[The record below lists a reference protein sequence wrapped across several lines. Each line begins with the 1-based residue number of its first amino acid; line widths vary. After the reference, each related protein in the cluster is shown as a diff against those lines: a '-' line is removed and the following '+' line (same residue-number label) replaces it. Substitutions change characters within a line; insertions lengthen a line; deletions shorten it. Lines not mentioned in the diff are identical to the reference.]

1 VTTAAG
7 PAPGPA
13 ADTVES
19 PSALPATKPRGMFV
33 RGLEVF
39 LENRL
44 AIVGVVLL
52 VLIFGFCFIGPL
64 FYHTDQ
70 VHVNLAN
77 ENLPPGPGHPL
88 GTDQNGYDVLGR
100 LMSGGQIS
108 LEVGLAAALLATVVG
123 TLWGAIAG
131 YFGGVTDSI
140 MMRVV
145 DALLA
150 IPTLFLALVV
160 VAIWPP
166 TETELILVIA
176 LTSWLTTSRL
186 IRGEALS
193 LRVRDYV
200 QAMRVMGGGSARAV
214 FRHIAPNAIGTIIVN
229 ATFQV
234 ADAILL
240 IVALS
245 YLGLG
250 IRPPQTDWGGMLSQG
265 LNAVYDGYWWQ
276 IFPAGIAIILVVIAI
291 NFVGDAL
298 RDAFEV
304 RLQRRLSSLLGGVL
318 LLAPLLSIDDLRT
331 EIRLR
336 HGVVHAIDGVSLSVN
351 PGECLGIVG
360 ESGSGKTMTA
370 LSVMRLLPG
379 GGSVVGGT
387 ITVDG
392 VDVTSL
398 SESGMED
405 VRGNLIGMIFQDP
418 LTSLNPTMTIGEQI
432 AESVR
437 LHRGASKAAAL
448 SRAVE
453 VLGLVGMPRPAER
466 ISNYPHQLSGGMRQR
481 VMIAMALACEPKL
494 LIADEPTTALDVT
507 IQKQILEL
515 IDSLRQRLSM
525 AVILVT
531 HDLGVIAGRAD
542 RVAVMYAGRI
552 VESAPTPVLFARPR
566 HPYTEALFEALPE
579 KAADGSSIKRLY
591 NIPGQPPDL
600 TDPPVGCKFAPRC
613 RYAQDSCRASE
624 PSLTDA
630 GGAHFFRCYFPVGSP
645 QEASDPDT
653 PFVSV
658 PPERPEVP
666 ATPAAELA
674 ASGVVAG
681 GAVAGSAAG
690 LDAGPGSTAGGAV
703 AEEVAG
709 DVAVAGSNGALLSVS
724 HLVKNF
730 TVTAGAVLQR
740 KVGQVSAVADVS
752 FGIPAGSTFGLVGE
766 SGCGKTTV
774 GRLIVGLEKPSGG
787 SIVLDGRDLASLSGR
802 ERRRQARTVQLMFQD
817 SYASMDPRMRVGT
830 ILREPLVIQ
839 RDGSRAS
846 QVKRMKEML
855 DEVGLPAVAAD
866 RYPHEF
872 SGGQRQRLGLARAL
886 MLRPSM
892 IVADEPVSALDVSIQ
907 AQILN
912 LMLDLQHE
920 YGLTYLFISHDLSV
934 VRYMSDTIG
943 VMYLGKLVEVGPAAD
958 VYAAPV
964 HPYTRGLIDTVP
976 VADPTL
982 ERAKENQGVQGE
994 LPSAVAPPSGC
1005 RFRTRCPRAQDLCA
1019 AEEPPLRPFT
1029 AEGHLAAC
1037 HFPLREPDEA
1047 R

>member
-1 VTTAAG
+1 MAMNLATKDV
-7 PAPGPA
+7 
-13 ADTVES
+13 
-19 PSALPATKPRGMFV
+19 LPAGEPATPGLPAGKTRGMFV

-39 LENRL
+39 LENKL
-44 AIVGVVLL
+44 AIAGVVIL
-52 VLIFGFCFIGPL
+52 VVVFAFCFLGP
-64 FYHTDQ
+64 FVYHTDQ
-70 VHVNLAN
+70 IHVNLAN
-77 ENLPPGPGHPL
+77 ENLSPGAGRPL
-88 GTDQNGYDVLGR
+88 GTDVNGYDILGR
-100 LMSGGQIS
+100 LMVGGQIS
-108 LEVGLAAALLATVVG
+108 LEVGLAAALLATGLGV
-123 TLWGAIAG
+123 LWGAIAG
-131 YFGGVTDSI
+131 YFGGVVDAV
-140 MMRVV
+140 MMRLV
-145 DALLA
+145 DALLS

-160 VAIWPP
+160 VSIFPP
-166 TETELILVIA
+166 TETELIIVIA

-304 RLQRRLSSLLGGVL
+304 RLQRQLSSSLGGVL

-336 HGVVHAIDGVSLSVN
+336 HGVVHAIDGVSLSIN

-360 ESGSGKTMTA
+360 ESGSGKTGTG

-453 VLGLVGMPRPAER
+453 VLGLVGMPKPEER

-515 IDSLRQRLSM
+515 IDDLRRRLGM

-552 VESAPTPVLFARPR
+552 VETAPTDVLFSRPR
-566 HPYTEALFEALPE
+566 HPYTEALFEALPD
-579 KAADGSSIKRLY
+579 KAGEEEAVRRLY

-600 TDPPVGCKFAPRC
+600 TAPPPGCKFAPRC
-613 RYAQDSCRASE
+613 RYARDSCVKTE
-624 PSLTDA
+624 PGLTDLD
-630 GGAHFFRCYFPVGSP
+630 GAHLFRCYFPVGSK
-645 QEASDPDT
+645 EEVHDPST
-653 PFVSV
+653 PFVSE
-658 PPERPEVP
+658 PPDLPQVAP
-666 ATPAAELA
+666 SPAA
-674 ASGVVAG
+674 GAG
-681 GAVAGSAAG
+681 
-690 LDAGPGSTAGGAV
+690 
-703 AEEVAG
+703 
-709 DVAVAGSNGALLSVS
+709 
-724 HLVKNF
+724 
-730 TVTAGAVLQR
+730 
-740 KVGQVSAVADVS
+740 
-752 FGIPAGSTFGLVGE
+752 
-766 SGCGKTTV
+766 
-774 GRLIVGLEKPSGG
+774 
-787 SIVLDGRDLASLSGR
+787 
-802 ERRRQARTVQLMFQD
+802 
-817 SYASMDPRMRVGT
+817 
-830 ILREPLVIQ
+830 
-839 RDGSRAS
+839 
-846 QVKRMKEML
+846 
-855 DEVGLPAVAAD
+855 
-866 RYPHEF
+866 
-872 SGGQRQRLGLARAL
+872 
-886 MLRPSM
+886 
-892 IVADEPVSALDVSIQ
+892 
-907 AQILN
+907 
-912 LMLDLQHE
+912 
-920 YGLTYLFISHDLSV
+920 
-934 VRYMSDTIG
+934 
-943 VMYLGKLVEVGPAAD
+943 
-958 VYAAPV
+958 
-964 HPYTRGLIDTVP
+964 
-976 VADPTL
+976 
-982 ERAKENQGVQGE
+982 
-994 LPSAVAPPSGC
+994 
-1005 RFRTRCPRAQDLCA
+1005 
-1019 AEEPPLRPFT
+1019 
-1029 AEGHLAAC
+1029 
-1037 HFPLREPDEA
+1037 
-1047 R
+1047 

>member
-1 VTTAAG
+1 VTAT
-7 PAPGPA
+7 PWRAPGPA
-13 ADTVES
+13 TDTVES
-19 PSALPATKPRGMFV
+19 AALPATKPRGMFR

-39 LENRL
+39 LENKL

-52 VLIFGFCFIGPL
+52 AAIFGFCFLGPL

-77 ENLPPGPGHPL
+77 ENLAPGPGHPL
-88 GTDQNGYDVLGR
+88 GTDQNGYDILGR
-100 LMSGGQIS
+100 LMAGGQIS

-123 TLWGAIAG
+123 TLWGAVAG
-131 YFGGVTDSI
+131 YFGGVTDSV
-140 MMRVV
+140 MMRIV

-250 IRPPQTDWGGMLSQG
+250 IRPPQTDWGGMLSAG
-265 LNAVYDGYWWQ
+265 LNSVYDGYWWQ

-291 NFVGDAL
+291 NFIGDAL

-304 RLQRRLSSLLGGVL
+304 RLQQRLSSLLGGVF

-336 HGVVHAIDGVSLSVN
+336 HGVVHAIDGVSLTVN

-370 LSVMRLLPG
+370 LSIMRLLPG

-387 ITVDG
+387 ISVDG

-418 LTSLNPTMTIGEQI
+418 LTSLNPTMAIGEQI

-448 SRAVE
+448 NRAVE
-453 VLGLVGMPRPAER
+453 VLGLVGMPKPAER

-600 TDPPVGCKFAPRC
+600 TFPPPGCKFAPRC

-624 PSLTDA
+624 PALTDA
-630 GGAHFFRCYFPVGSP
+630 GGAHFFRCFFPVGSA
-645 QEASDPDT
+645 QEARDPGT

-666 ATPAAELA
+666 GTP
-674 ASGVVAG
+674 
-681 GAVAGSAAG
+681 AGSAAG
-690 LDAGPGSTAGGAV
+690 GAAAEEAAGGLAV
-703 AEEVAG
+703 ASA
-709 DVAVAGSNGALLSVS
+709 DGALLSVS

-740 KVGQVSAVADVS
+740 KIGQVSAVADVS

-787 SIVLDGRDLASLSGR
+787 SIVLGGRDLASLSR
-802 ERRRQARTVQLMFQD
+802 RQRRRQARAVQLMFQD

-846 QVKRMKEML
+846 QAKRVNAML
-855 DEVGLPAVAAD
+855 DEVGLPAVAAE

-912 LMLDLQHE
+912 LMLDLQRD

-976 VADPTL
+976 VADPTM
-982 ERAKENQGVQGE
+982 ERAKEHQGVQGE

-1037 HFPLREPDEA
+1037 HFPLREPDPGA
-1047 R
+1047 